1 MKKCQECGALSRGKV
16 SFCPKCGMPTDEMMK
31 KDTFVK
37 YKTAKV
43 ICTSKSLSNF
53 WGAYHFVFDLYKTYL
68 DGYLSAMGKSI
79 TEREKELLPWGA
91 VLMTYE
97 CGMRFLTDY
106 LEGDVYFR
114 THRERHNLD
123 RARTQFKLV
132 NEMLAMIDQ
141 MLAAAK

>member
-1 MKKCQECGALSRGKV
+1 M
-16 SFCPKCGMPTDEMMK
+16 
-31 KDTFVK
+31 
-37 YKTAKV
+37 
-43 ICTSKSLSNF
+43 
-53 WGAYHFVFDLYKTYL
+53 HFVFDLYKAYL
-68 DGYLSAMGKSI
+68 DGYLSAVGKSI